1 MQEVREPHVPGEQDL
16 ESRRTQMTILF
27 SDIKD
32 STKYAAEEGD
42 FKYMAM
48 INRHNRIL
56 FPVIEAEGGRVVKTI
71 GDSIL
76 AKFQDPLRA
85 VKAAVGMQRALSKDR
100 EGREEIDQIRI
111 RVGLH
116 YGIGFDKEN
125 DVFGDVVNVASRVEH
140 QAEPD
145 QVLITHALLEAARN
159 AAYECA
165 KMGHVDVKG
174 KDNPIDLYAVAW
186 SESATQQLI
195 TELELRH
202 EKEFNELKKEFN
214 ELKTAKHQLEQAFDA
229 AREQWRGE
237 RRALNAEIEQLETSR
252 DSALQTARDEIS
264 EELQAELRFQIEQLT
279 QSHEQ
284 LEQDLASAHQRFE
297 AERNN
302 LKAQIAAMQAR
313 AVEAMERANNP
324 IRKTAAVREL
334 VEARVADAK
343 QEWQSQWDAERR
355 RLTSE
360 IERLKNAP
368 SPKEAARRA
377 LLQKLG
383 KLPTVSAG
391 RAATITDQWELQFEH
406 AKDQWDNERE
416 QLNIRIKNLETDLR
430 HSVRTESF
438 QEMHTQ
444 YEQKLAEATRERQRL
459 EDDIQVL
466 TSELASERQRLNA
479 RINALEQ
486 ALPEAQQAAR
496 KQAVAELQSQLNSK
510 IEEADQLISRFKR
523 QYLDALQDFK
533 DQQRRSERLEEQLGE
548 ARAAA
553 EKI

>member
-1 MQEVREPHVPGEQDL
+1 VQKDPDL
-16 ESRRTQMTILF
+16 ESRRTEMTILF

-48 INRHNRIL
+48 IDRHNRIL
-56 FPVIEAEGGRVVKTI
+56 FPVIEAEGGSVVKTI

-76 AKFQDPLRA
+76 AKFQDRLRA
-85 VKAAVGMQRALSKDR
+85 VKAAVGMQRALAKDR
-100 EGREEIDQIRI
+100 EGREEIDHIRI

-116 YGIGFDKEN
+116 HGIGFDKEN

-145 QVLITHALLEAARN
+145 QVLITNALLEAART
-159 AAYECA
+159 AGFECA
-165 KMGHVDVKG
+165 KMGRVELKG

-186 SESATQQLI
+186 SKSATQQLI

-214 ELKTAKHQLEQAFDA
+214 ELKAARHQLEQAFDA

-252 DSALQTARDEIS
+252 ESALQTARDEIL
-264 EELQAELRFQIEQLT
+264 EELQAELRFQVEQLT

-302 LKAQIAAMQAR
+302 LKAQIAALQAR
-313 AVEAMERANNP
+313 IVEAMERLNNP
-324 IRKTAAVREL
+324 VRNTAAVREL

-343 QEWQSQWDAERR
+343 EEWQSQWDAERK
-355 RLTSE
+355 RLTTE
-360 IERLKNAP
+360 IDRLKKALSVSTLDKN
-368 SPKEAARRA
+368 KEAARRA
-377 LLQKLG
+377 VLEKLG
-383 KLPTVSAG
+383 KLPPISAG
-391 RAATITDQWELQFEH
+391 RLTKAANQSELEFEHTKSQWET
-406 AKDQWDNERE
+406 ERQ
-416 QLNIRIKNLETDLR
+416 QLNDKIKKLEADLR
-430 HSVRTESF
+430 RSLRSENL
-438 QEMHTQ
+438 QETHAQ

-459 EDDIQVL
+459 EDDIQAL
-466 TSELASERQRLNA
+466 TSELASERQRLTA
-479 RINALEQ
+479 RVKALEQ

-496 KQAVAELQSQLNSK
+496 KQAIAEMQSQFNSK
-510 IEEADQLISRFKR
+510 IDEADQLISRFKR
-523 QYLDALQDFK
+523 QYLEALQDLK
-533 DQQRRSERLEEQLGE
+533 DEQRRSEKLEEQLRD
-548 ARAAA
+548 ARAPA